1 MIRNWETNLVKRL
14 GARGKRRSLLSTS
27 ARLFLVGAS
36 AFVLMHSSSRVVAA
50 DDAPSWL
57 RAAASLNLPTFPKD
71 IPAVVL
77 SDESVVSIDDDG
89 RMIRTDTYAIKVLTR
104 EGRSETVAREIYNTD
119 AEKIREMRAW
129 MISPAGKI
137 KKYGKGEA
145 LELALVDND
154 VYNEAKKVIIDASG
168 DAEVGSIFGYET
180 VTEDRSVFSQLS
192 WYFQGR
198 GLPVMKSRISVSL
211 PKGWTAEAL
220 TLNHEKLDP
229 ALNGTTYV
237 WELRDLAPL
246 TFEPLSPPATAIT
259 PWIAINVLPTVEKPS
274 SRRSFTTW
282 MEVSKWLT
290 EISDSQASV
299 NDALAAKAKQLTESA
314 KSELEKIAAIGRFVQ
329 GINYVSIQI
338 GTGRGGG
345 YKPHAATD
353 VFAKSYGDCK
363 DKANLMRAM
372 LKSIGIK
379 SYLVSIYSGDPNH
392 VRREW
397 PSPHQFNHC
406 IIAVKISDETTAPTT
421 VDHPTLGR
429 LLIFDA
435 TDDVTPVGD
444 LPIYEQGSYALVIAG
459 EAGALLKMPVT
470 PPEANM
476 LTRRAD
482 VELNP
487 DGSIQATLHEQS
499 IGQAA
504 VRERAPFKG
513 LTKAEYNGRI
523 EKWIAQGATGVR
535 VSKIEPLEEANG
547 NFSLSAEFAAP
558 AYGQVMQGRLLVFKP
573 AIVSRRE
580 ALSLTEPFRKHPVVL
595 SPSAYSENTSV
606 KLPTGFEVD
615 ELPDA
620 VKLET
625 AFGTYT
631 TSYTVKDGKLF
642 YARKLIV
649 KQATVPV
656 EDYAKVRG
664 FFEKIR
670 TAEQSPVVLVKK

>member
-1 MIRNWETNLVKRL
+1 MTRNWQTNLMKHPA
-14 GARGKRRSLLSTS
+14 GQNKRRGLLSVF
-27 ARLFLVGAS
+27 AWVFLLGVP
-36 AFVLMHSSSRVVAA
+36 AFVLVNFDAPSSAA
-50 DDAPSWL
+50 DDAPPWL
-57 RAAASLNLPTFPKD
+57 RTVAAQNLPTYQKD
-71 IPAVVL
+71 VPAVVL
-77 SDESVVSIDDDG
+77 ADESVVSIDDDG
-89 RMIRTDTYAIKVLTR
+89 KMIRTDTYAIKVLTR
-104 EGRSETVAREIYNTD
+104 EGRSETVALEIYNTD
-119 AEKIREMRAW
+119 SEKVRDMRAW
-129 MISPAGKI
+129 MISPSGKV

-145 LELALVDND
+145 LELALAPND
-154 VYNEAKKVIIDASG
+154 VYNEAKKMVIDASG

-180 VTEDRSVFSQLS
+180 VTEDRSVFSQLT

-198 GLPVMKSRISVSL
+198 GLPVMKSRIAVTL

-237 WELRDLAPL
+237 WELHDLAPVS
-246 TFEPLSPPATAIT
+246 FEPLSPPATAIT
-259 PWIAINVLPTVEKPS
+259 PWIAINLLPTAEKSS

-314 KSELEKIAAIGRFVQ
+314 KSELEKITAIGHFAQ

-372 LKSIGIK
+372 LKAIGIK

-406 IIAVKISDETTAPTT
+406 IIAVKIGDDTNAPST

-459 EAGALLKMPVT
+459 DAGALLKMPVT

-482 VELNP
+482 VQLNP

-513 LTKAEYNGRI
+513 LTKTEYNGRI

-547 NFSLSAEFAAP
+547 DFSLSAEFAAP

-606 KLPTGFEVD
+606 KLPAGFEVD

-631 TSYTVKDGKLF
+631 TSYTVKEGKLF
-642 YARKLIV
+642 YTRKLIV
-649 KQATVPV
+649 RQATVPV